1 MIQPI
6 TYLKVADNTGARN
19 LICIRV
25 LGGRRAS
32 LGDTIIAVVKESIPN
47 ISIRRS
53 EIVRAV
59 LVRTRKDVRRIN
71 GSHIRFDEN
80 AAVIVN
86 KDGNPRGS
94 RVFGPVSRE
103 LRDRNFSKIVS
114 LAPEVILAFI

>member
-53 EIVRAV
+53 EVVRAV

-114 LAPEVILAFI
+114 LAPEVISTFI

>member
-1 MIQPI
+1 MIQPQ
-6 TYLKVADNTGARN
+6 TLLGVADNTGARK

-25 LGGRRAS
+25 LGGKRAR
-32 LGDTIIAVVKESIPN
+32 LGSTIIAVVKESLPN
-47 ISIRRS
+47 ISIQRS

-59 LVRTRKDVRRIN
+59 VVRTRYEFQRNSGRL
-71 GSHIRFDEN
+71 IRFGEN

-103 LRDRNFSKIVS
+103 LREKKFIKIVS
-114 LAPEVILAFI
+114 LAPEVI